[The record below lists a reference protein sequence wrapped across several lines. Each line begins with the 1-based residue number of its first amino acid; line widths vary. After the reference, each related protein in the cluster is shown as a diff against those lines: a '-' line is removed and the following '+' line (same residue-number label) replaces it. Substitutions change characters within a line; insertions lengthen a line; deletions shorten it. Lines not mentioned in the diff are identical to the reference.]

1 MNDHKFVRDKVS
13 RAIINTDVDALTA
26 YKMKKKSA
34 ERIDKMEE
42 EILEIKQLLI
52 SINSKLQGN

>member
-1 MNDHKFVRDKVS
+1 MRDQVS
-13 RAIINTDVDALTA
+13 GALINTDADGLLR

>member
-1 MNDHKFVRDKVS
+1 MSEHKFMRDHIS
-13 RAIINTDVDALTA
+13 GALINTDVDGLLK
-26 YKMKKKSA
+26 YKMKKKNA

-52 SINSKLQGN
+52 SINSKLQGK

>member
-1 MNDHKFVRDKVS
+1 MSEHKFMRDQIS
-13 RAIINTDVDALTA
+13 GALINTDEDGLLRN
-26 YKMKKKSA
+26 KMKKKNA

-52 SINSKLQGN
+52 SINSKLQGK

>member
-1 MNDHKFVRDKVS
+1 MSEHKFMRDQVS
-13 RAIINTDVDALTA
+13 GALINTDADGLLR